1 MTIDEQLNYLSK
13 GVAELIRAEELR
25 SKLERSAR
33 TGVPLRIKA
42 GFDPTA
48 PDLHLGHTVVIRKLK
63 HFQDLGHTVI
73 FLIGDFTGLIGDPS
87 GRNVTRKQLSKDEVL
102 QNAETFKRQVS
113 RILDPERTVL
123 DFNSRWM
130 SPMTSEDFI
139 RLASRYTVARMLERD
154 DFARRLKNN
163 QPIAIHEMLYP
174 LVQGYDSVALRADV
188 ELGGTDQKFNLLVGR
203 ELQKE
208 SEQEPQVVIT
218 TPLIEGLDGVQKM
231 SKSLGNYVGITDPPQ
246 EMFGKIM
253 SISDDLM
260 YRYYEL
266 CTDLSLV
273 QIEQI
278 RRDVVAERRHPKQVK
293 AELAKMIV
301 GEFHSPLAAAQAEEE
316 FNRVFSKGMTPDQ
329 IVEKTLPAST
339 GRVRVAKLIS
349 QLGLAASTTEAT
361 RLLEQG
367 AVSWNNQ
374 KITDSKAELDLSQAS
389 TYILRVGKRHFV
401 KVIVE

>member
-1 MTIDEQLNYLSK
+1 MTIDEQLNYLCK

-123 DFNSRWM
+123 DFNSRWW

-208 SEQEPQVVIT
+208 SEQEPQVVVM

-231 SKSLGNYVGITDPPQ
+231 SKSLGNCVGITDPPQ

-266 CTDLSLV
+266 CTDLSMV

-278 RRDVVAERRHPKQVK
+278 RRDVVTERQHPKQVK

-301 GEFHSPLAAAQAEEE
+301 AEFHSPLAAAQAEEE

-329 IVEKTLPAST
+329 MVEKTLPAST

-349 QLGLAASTTEAT
+349 KLGLAASTTEAT